1 MRFRTP
7 LAATAAVVMLA
18 GLAACGSDDDDTASS
33 GTSTTT
39 DTSVSGSAAEASSAP
54 SAGHGAGHSD
64 SSAMITMSDNK
75 FSPANLTVAPG
86 TSVMVMNEG
95 AAVHDLK
102 DEKTKGKE
110 FDSGDIAGGADGSI
124 TAPAKA
130 GAYPYYCTYHFG
142 MTGTLTVK

>member
-7 LAATAAVVMLA
+7 LAAVAAVVMLA
-18 GLAACGSDDDDTASS
+18 GLAACGSDDDTASS
-33 GTSTTT
+33 GTSTTN
-39 DTSVSGSAAEASSAP
+39 DTSTSVGAGAASP
-54 SAGHGAGHSD
+54 DAGHPAGHSD
-64 SSAMITMSDNK
+64 SASMITMTDNK
-75 FSPANLTVAPG
+75 FAPANLTVAPG
-86 TSVMVMNEG
+86 TAVMVMNEG

-124 TAPAKA
+124 TAPDQA
-130 GAYPYYCTYHFG
+130 GTYPYYCTYHFG

>member
-1 MRFRTP
+1 MKFRTP
-7 LAATAAVVMLA
+7 LAAAAAVAMLV

-39 DTSVSGSAAEASSAP
+39 DTAVSGGAAAP
-54 SAGHGAGHSD
+54 SPGHAGGHSD

-86 TSVMVMNEG
+86 SSVMVMNEG

-110 FDSGDIAGGADGSI
+110 FDSGDIAGGADGSV

-130 GAYPYYCTYHFG
+130 GSYPYYCTYHFG

>member
-1 MRFRTP
+1 MRFRTS
-7 LAATAAVVMLA
+7 LAAAAAVAMLV
-18 GLAACGSDDDDTASS
+18 GLAACGGDDDDTASS

-39 DTSVSGSAAEASSAP
+39 TTDTAVSGSTPEASADASH
-54 SAGHGAGHSD
+54 SAGHSN
-64 SSAMITMSDNK
+64 SSAMITMTDNK
-75 FSPANLTVAPG
+75 FSPANLTVAPS
-86 TSVMVMNEG
+86 TEVMVMNEG

-110 FDSGDIAGGADGSI
+110 FDAGDISGGADGSF

-130 GAYPYYCTYHFG
+130 GSYPYYCTYHFG